1 MMMVMMISFAKIIMT
16 IINLKGRDDHDDG
29 HDELFFAKTV
39 MIIICLAGRNH
50 EDSYLKDSDKVLGEQ
65 RGLKSLSCGSKVV
78 LNQ

>member
-1 MMMVMMISFAKIIMT
+1 MMMVMMIYFAKIIMT

-39 MIIICLAGRNH
+39 MIFICLAGRDH
-50 EDSYLKDSDKVLGEQ
+50 SYLKDSDKVLAEQ
-65 RGLKSLSCGSKVV
+65 RGLKSLSCVSKVV

>member
-1 MMMVMMISFAKIIMT
+1 MIMMMVMMS
-16 IINLKGRDDHDDG
+16 
-29 HDELFFAKTV
+29 FFAKTV

-50 EDSYLKDSDKVLGEQ
+50 EDSYMMDSDKVFGEQ